1 MYVHAYQSYI
11 WNLITSERIK
21 LSSTEP
27 LPGDLIIVKGEPSD
41 SADVGDEN
49 GDVDPEEAMANAS
62 ATTPVAAA
70 PGRNGHGRGYGKA
83 TDRSRA
89 RPALES
95 SSSQTVRHLTE
106 EDVGHYTIFDLV
118 VPLPGFDVEY
128 PKGRIGELY
137 EEMMKADG
145 LDVHHMRRDQ
155 R

>member
-21 LSSTEP
+21 LSSTKP
-27 LPGDLIIVKGEPSD
+27 LIGDLVIVRSSND
-41 SADVGDEN
+41 DA
-49 GDVDPEEAMANAS
+49 VDPEEAAQNS
-62 ATTPVAAA
+62 
-70 PGRNGHGRGYGKA
+70 KSS
-83 TDRSRA
+83 RS
-89 RPALES
+89 RPALEN
-95 SSSQTVRHLTE
+95 SSSQTVKHLKE
-106 EDVGHYTIFDLV
+106 EDLDEYTIFDVV